1 MYWSLYCFCLFS
13 RCTATCRKDIIRRVE
28 RGEVP
33 EYEVLMDLVRGQPR
47 ALATTTRDEHE
58 IAEII
63 VTPQEL
69 LDSVELSTD

>member
-1 MYWSLYCFCLFS
+1 M
-13 RCTATCRKDIIRRVE
+13 E

-33 EYEVLMDLVRGQPR
+33 EYEVLMDLVSGQPR